1 MPESLAALLAAVFSR
16 EPEVWLIVTVTAI
29 FLFGGL
35 VKGLLGVGLPLV
47 TIPLLALTM
56 PAPKAIA
63 LLSAPVL
70 ASNLWQAVEGGH
82 TRAAI
87 ARFAPLIVPMMLTT
101 VFTVWLTL
109 GMQPGTL
116 NALIACTVLLAVT
129 LIAWQPQLSVDRRRE
144 RQWSVGVGLMSGA
157 LGGVSAAMGPLLI
170 TYLVALRL
178 PREAFVGSI
187 SVLNLL
193 GSLPLYVSLCWLGVL
208 GWPEAVLSIAA
219 LVPMFVGM
227 SLGKRLRTR
236 VSETA
241 FRRMLLSFLV
251 IIALMLLLR

>member
-1 MPESLAALLAAVFSR
+1 VPESLAALLAAVFSR

-116 NALIACTVLLAVT
+116 NA

>member
-1 MPESLAALLAAVFSR
+1 VPESLAAHLAAVFSR
-16 EPEVWLIVTVTAI
+16 EPEVWLIVAATAI
-29 FLFGGL
+29 FVFGGL

-47 TIPLLALTM
+47 TIPLLALIM

-63 LLSAPVL
+63 LLCAPIV

-82 TRAAI
+82 ARAALG
-87 ARFAPLIVPMMLTT
+87 RFSPLIVPMMLTT
-101 VFTVWLTL
+101 VLTVWLTL
-109 GMQPGTL
+109 GMKPGTL
-116 NALIACTVLLAVT
+116 NALIACTVLLAVA
-129 LIAWQPQLSVDRRRE
+129 LIAWQPRLSVDCRRE

-193 GSLPLYVSLCWLGVL
+193 GSLPLYLSLGWLGQL
-208 GWPEAVLSIAA
+208 GWAEAGLSLGA
-219 LVPMFVGM
+219 LVPMFAGM

-251 IIALMLLLR
+251 IIALLLLLR

>member
-1 MPESLAALLAAVFSR
+1 M
-16 EPEVWLIVTVTAI
+16 
-29 FLFGGL
+29 
-35 VKGLLGVGLPLV
+35 
-47 TIPLLALTM
+47 
-56 PAPKAIA
+56 
-63 LLSAPVL
+63 L

-82 TRAAI
+82 TRAAL

-101 VFTVWLTL
+101 VLTVWLTL
-109 GMQPGTL
+109 GMKPGTL
-116 NALIACTVLLAVT
+116 NALIACTVLLAVM

-178 PREAFVGSI
+178 PREAFVG
-187 SVLNLL
+187 
-193 GSLPLYVSLCWLGVL
+193 C
-208 GWPEAVLSIAA
+208 
-219 LVPMFVGM
+219 M

>member
-1 MPESLAALLAAVFSR
+1 
-16 EPEVWLIVTVTAI
+16 
-29 FLFGGL
+29 
-35 VKGLLGVGLPLV
+35 
-47 TIPLLALTM
+47 
-56 PAPKAIA
+56 
-63 LLSAPVL
+63 VL

>member
-1 MPESLAALLAAVFSR
+1 
-16 EPEVWLIVTVTAI
+16 
-29 FLFGGL
+29 
-35 VKGLLGVGLPLV
+35 
-47 TIPLLALTM
+47 M

>member
-1 MPESLAALLAAVFSR
+1 MPDILAAGLAAVFGR
-16 EPEVWLIVTVTAI
+16 EPELWLIAVVTAV
-29 FLFGGL
+29 FVFGGL

-63 LLSAPVL
+63 LMGAPVL
-70 ASNLWQAVEGGH
+70 ASNLWQAIEGGH
-82 TRAAI
+82 ARGALV
-87 ARFAPLIVPMMLTT
+87 RFAALIVPMMLIT
-101 VFTVWLTL
+101 VLTVWLTL
-109 GMQPGTL
+109 GMKTSTL
-116 NALIACTVLLAVT
+116 NSLIACTVLLAVT

-144 RQWSVGVGLMSGA
+144 RQWSMAVGVLSGA

-193 GSLPLYVSLCWLGVL
+193 GSLPLYFSLCWLGVL
-208 GWPEAVLSIAA
+208 GWPEAMLSMVA
-219 LVPMFVGM
+219 LAPMFAGM
-227 SLGKRLRTR
+227 SVGKRLRTR

-241 FRRMLLSFLV
+241 FRRLLLAFLV
-251 IIALMLLLR
+251 VIALMLLLR

>member
-1 MPESLAALLAAVFSR
+1 
-16 EPEVWLIVTVTAI
+16 
-29 FLFGGL
+29 
-35 VKGLLGVGLPLV
+35 
-47 TIPLLALTM
+47 
-56 PAPKAIA
+56 
-63 LLSAPVL
+63 
-70 ASNLWQAVEGGH
+70 
-82 TRAAI
+82 
-87 ARFAPLIVPMMLTT
+87 
-101 VFTVWLTL
+101 
-109 GMQPGTL
+109 
-116 NALIACTVLLAVT
+116 
-129 LIAWQPQLSVDRRRE
+129 
-144 RQWSVGVGLMSGA
+144 MSGA

-219 LVPMFVGM
+219 LVPMFAGM

-241 FRRMLLSFLV
+241 FRRLLLSFLV
-251 IIALMLLLR
+251 LIALMLLLR